1 MKVICLSKETL
12 QDKNN
17 PKQFYDYNQEYN
29 VDDETGK
36 RLIESGKFEL
46 LETDNDVILD
56 YSNGEPPKVTVGEEA
71 TKKIGKK
78 STK

>member
-1 MKVICLSKETL
+1 MKVISISKNTL

-17 PKQFYDYNQEYN
+17 PKQFYEYN
-29 VDDETGK
+29 KEYEVDDKTGK

-46 LETDNDVILD
+46 VETDNDVVLD
-56 YSNGEPPKVTVGEEA
+56 YSNGEPPKVIVGEEV
-71 TKKIGKK
+71 TKKTGKK